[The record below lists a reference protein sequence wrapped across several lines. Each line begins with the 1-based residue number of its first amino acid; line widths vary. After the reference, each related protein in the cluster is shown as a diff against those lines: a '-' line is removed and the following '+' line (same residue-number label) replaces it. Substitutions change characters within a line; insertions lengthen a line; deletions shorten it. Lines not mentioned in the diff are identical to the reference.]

1 MKTRV
6 TIEVKGTAVRVSND
20 KGHSWIFSQFGPGD
34 MTTRAAIAHIASTML
49 VATITSNLEWH
60 KSLVY
65 DLEVHGP
72 SRKEDE
78 L

>member
-6 TIEVKGTAVRVSND
+6 TIEIKGTAVKVSND
-20 KGHSWIFSQFGPGD
+20 NGRTWIFSQMGSGD
-34 MTTRAAIAHIASTML
+34 MSTRAAIAHIAATML
-49 VATITSNLEWH
+49 VATITSHLEWH
-60 KSLVY
+60 KNLVY
-65 DLEVHGP
+65 DLEVHEP

>member
-6 TIEVKGTAVRVSND
+6 TIEVKGTAVKVSND
-20 KGHSWIFSQFGPGD
+20 KGNTWIFSQLGRGD
-34 MTTRAAIAHIASTML
+34 MNTRAAIAHIAATMF
-49 VATITSNLEWH
+49 VATITSDLEWH